1 MSNLLLVLHTDARQ
15 RKLFDE
21 AFSCLSSF
29 AIMCSCWRTEICSK
43 PARCGGDRSVKYFVS
58 SAHNVVSMLN
68 ESQSE
73 RVVPTRS
80 LFELDVTFVY
90 REGTKA
96 VGA

>member
-1 MSNLLLVLHTDARQ
+1 M
-15 RKLFDE
+15 
-21 AFSCLSSF
+21 
-29 AIMCSCWRTEICSK
+29 
-43 PARCGGDRSVKYFVS
+43 KYFVS
-58 SAHNVVSMLN
+58 SAHNVASMLN